1 MEAMLKS
8 MGMASDYY
16 RSKYREPVNDMP
28 SKKNKEFAEALKKN
42 TQSHSPKRVLDWV
55 FST

>member
-16 RSKYREPVNDMP
+16 RSKYREPVNNMP
-28 SKKNKEFAEALKKN
+28 SKKNKEFAEALKDTPN
-42 TQSHSPKRVLDWV
+42 LTPPKRVLDWGGI
-55 FST
+55 

>member
-16 RSKYREPVNDMP
+16 RSKYREPVNNML
-28 SKKNKEFAEALKKN
+28 SKKNKEFAEALKKKHPI
-42 TQSHSPKRVLDWV
+42 SLPKEGC
-55 FST
+55 